1 MAVPAFDYETRLIAC
16 AQSDQSAFQELYKH
30 ESSHMLALCTKML
43 SQRADA
49 EEIVRDA
56 FVLIWKNASN
66 YDSKMGTAR
75 AWMYSIMRYRVLNRL
90 RQSGRITP
98 ADSEW
103 VDTLPDAVVSDNT
116 DQTMGLT
123 QCVAKLDDAQ
133 RRPILMAFYNGFTYD
148 QIAARLKT
156 PAAEVKADVRAGLN
170 SIRELAQA

>member
-1 MAVPAFDYETRLIAC
+1 MAVPAFDYETSLIAC
-16 AQSDQSAFQELYKH
+16 AKGDQSAFQELYKQ
-30 ESSHMLALCTKML
+30 ESSHMLALCAKML

-49 EEIVRDA
+49 EDIVRDA

-90 RQSGRITP
+90 RQSGRIMP
-98 ADSEW
+98 VDSEW
-103 VDTLPDAVVSDNT
+103 VDTLPDAIVSANT
-116 DQTMGLT
+116 EQANGLT

-170 SIRELAQA
+170 SIREFAQA